1 MFYSIQLLFALS
13 RMLLLIFLVS
23 VLIYPTDSLKIA
35 PPSDIIQ
42 PQISADTPLQRTQKT
57 DGMLAIVFDMIM
69 HLFFRTT
76 GCY

>member
-1 MFYSIQLLFALS
+1 
-13 RMLLLIFLVS
+13 MLLLIFLVS

-35 PPSDIIQ
+35 PTSDIIQ
-42 PQISADTPLQRTQKT
+42 PQISTDAPLQRTEKT

-69 HLFFRTT
+69 YVFFRTA